1 MSLKELEPQVLEAL
15 DAELQYQAEEIV
27 GIEDNAVTYHKRLP
41 QIIRESTLLPSPI
54 ATAVSL
60 VTRSSSLYIRLGTFI
75 GGLAIDGARVT
86 TLTGLE
92 VSRAIIEGILHR
104 AGKDVA
110 NRSTG
115 ELGKLEAEGLLERSI
130 ANLHATITGI
140 SFAASTSFHFSS
152 VALSSATDI
161 SQQLLGTL
169 DSILGSTDSSRAI
182 ASIITLIRREF
193 QNPATG
199 VEGEKVGVGDLL
211 LGICGLALLQRWCR
225 KLTDLECRENKH
237 EEVLWDVVVL
247 DDGRRADVV
256 GMISGDSPNIQR
268 DPTKLSFMNTRG
280 GELLET
286 IEREESSRADD
297 GEDKVE
303 SVLRQRLIKSLP
315 SDASVS
321 ITTSTITTTIKT
333 ITVEVSGFEPPV
345 FLPPPGV
352 EILEEHAIRLE
363 NADLIRG
370 GKQPEITPVPRYRVV
385 YGIVGNRLR
394 NTSVAEQELLQA
406 IEKNVESDNSLG
418 DDQDCDAPGS
428 VAYSNIPKATYI
440 DDGSP
445 IQEGYSPVDPR
456 RRTTGNKSKMPR
468 LSLPGVL
475 DEKCIVIAEM
485 SSLVSDNLA
494 NQKRSRKP
502 ISPTSS
508 DDSSKQIFL
517 KPISNNQIS
526 KKSKTD
532 ETTVE
537 RQDKKNSFRQALKG
551 RSSTKLSN
559 LFNKD
564 EGKEDSKPKLPPRPR
579 PTWGDPTHASIV
591 RSTSAH
597 LSIPQKR
604 SRSTAGSST
613 PVRGN
618 QAPLTSE
625 NLDKI
630 QPDLPRTPSRTS
642 YYTVHEQR
650 KDSMVSQTDTYSIHS
665 FDQGRPHSPV
675 TPKNRYM
682 GQNNAMR
689 FRSERGMTLENPL
702 LTPKSHRR
710 THSNEESIFTL
721 NTNNSEICLIPNFG
735 REKGIFEGGEALDSL
750 MRTGKI
756 DGTFPKRHIIQN
768 ITRFVKFA
776 SASYGS
782 NFLRVMGISD
792 PSTRQELNAIHHFEH
807 QSFSSHTQLPAD
819 TILLSSFVDPQ
830 GGTDSSGLTNT
841 GVPMVHYVSLDHQSQ
856 AIVLTCRGTLGFE
869 DVLADMTCDYDELV
883 WRGKAYKVHKGI
895 HASARRLLHGGGGRV
910 MATIKAAL
918 EEFPDYG
925 LVMCGHSLGGG
936 VSTLLAIMVS
946 EPAGYGTSF
955 VTSYN
960 PENLSTSLGA
970 TDNSSQILHL
980 PPGRPIHVYAYGPP
994 ATVSPSLRSATRGLI
1009 TTVVNGNDLVPH
1021 LSLGLLHDLQAVALA
1036 FKNDNSG
1043 AKGEVKRRV
1052 WTGMS
1057 NSFTERWYGRSGH
1070 GTDEEEEDKWHMLH
1084 LKRSELEL
1092 FTAKL
1097 AVQRMH
1103 KPITPRTANRTI
1115 NNGQEARSYHRAHPY
1130 WLKTARQYINKVP
1143 LDEIKQEWF
1152 GINNPPLHDASQSED
1167 CLFLDVMVPTT
1178 IFEKTSKIETCD
1190 DEPSA
1195 PVLVWIDGGGFTCGY
1210 KHATNPAGLI
1220 ENSVVLKEEF
1230 VYVSINYRLGLYG
1243 FLGGPLLK
1251 ADGDANAVTVMG
1263 ESAGGGSILHQITAY
1278 GRMRGPP
1285 PFQQA
1290 ILQSPGFQPNP
1301 GSYQQERILNYVL
1314 KDASSF
1320 SNRSITT
1327 IDDLRTVDTR
1337 TLAKVNYFIVAN
1349 SPYGLHTFGP
1359 TVDGSFVSA
1368 LPGQVLADKNFHT
1381 SLELMIWGIDQEG
1394 VLFTSPYILNQVD
1407 CVADLKWLFPRTP
1420 ELLIYDVFALYPD
1433 QLDGKYGYTSEMMRA
1448 AFTSAESCFACNTR
1462 YLNVKV
1468 GNKTYV
1474 YSFNVPPALHAD
1486 DVAYTFYNG
1495 PGSVTWDGNPVFEG
1509 AALSLKITL

>member
-1 MSLKELEPQVLEAL
+1 MSLKELEPQALEAL
-15 DAELQYQAEEIV
+15 DEGLPYEAEEIE
-27 GIEDNAVTYHKRLP
+27 GTEDNAVMYHECLP

-199 VEGEKVGVGDLL
+199 VEGENVSVGDLL

-256 GMISGDSPNIQR
+256 GMISGDSSDRQG

-286 IEREESSRADD
+286 IEREEPSQADV

-315 SDASVS
+315 SDTSVS

-363 NADLIRG
+363 NADLNTG

-394 NTSVAEQELLQA
+394 NTSIAEQELLQA
-406 IEKNVESDNSLG
+406 IEKNVESDDISG
-418 DDQDCDAPGS
+418 DDQDSDAPSS
-428 VAYSNIPKATYI
+428 VAYSNIPKADCI
-440 DDGSP
+440 DDGLP
-445 IQEGYSPVDPR
+445 VQDEYSPVNLR
-456 RRTTGNKSKMPR
+456 RRTTGSKSKIPR

-475 DEKCIVIAEM
+475 DEKCIVSTET

-502 ISPTSS
+502 ISPTSP

-526 KKSKTD
+526 KKSKSD
-532 ETTVE
+532 EIMVE
-537 RQDKKNSFRQALKG
+537 GQDKKTSFRQALKG

-564 EGKEDSKPKLPPRPR
+564 GSKEDSKPILPPRPR
-579 PTWGDPTHASIV
+579 PTWGDPTHASKI

-604 SRSTAGSST
+604 PRNTAGSST
-613 PVRGN
+613 PLRGN
-618 QAPLTSE
+618 QTPLTSE

-665 FDQGRPHSPV
+665 FDQGRPHSPA
-675 TPKNRYM
+675 TPRNRYM

-689 FRSERGMTLENPL
+689 LRSERGMTLENSL
-702 LTPKSHRR
+702 STPKSHRR

-735 REKGIFEGGEALDSL
+735 RENGIFEGREALDSL

-792 PSTRQELNAIHHFEH
+792 PSTRQELDAIHHLEH

-841 GVPMVHYVSLDHQSQ
+841 GVPMVHYISLDHQSQ

-936 VSTLLAIMVS
+936 VSTLLAIMIS

-955 VTSYN
+955 VTSYH
-960 PENLSTSLGA
+960 PEHSSTSLDA
-970 TDNSSQILHL
+970 TDNSSQTLHL

-1070 GTDEEEEDKWHMLH
+1070 GTDEEEEDKWAYAALKALRACMLSNKLVPPGEVFVVESMAV
-1084 LKRSELEL
+1084 LKRSAFIRNSDMSDGKNDRGEDGLG
-1092 FTAKL
+1092 KL
-1097 AVQRMH
+1097 A
-1103 KPITPRTANRTI
+1103 T
-1115 NNGQEARSYHRAHPY
+1115 RS
-1130 WLKTARQYINKVP
+1130 
-1143 LDEIKQEWF
+1143 
-1152 GINNPPLHDASQSED
+1152 
-1167 CLFLDVMVPTT
+1167 
-1178 IFEKTSKIETCD
+1178 
-1190 DEPSA
+1190 
-1195 PVLVWIDGGGFTCGY
+1195 
-1210 KHATNPAGLI
+1210 
-1220 ENSVVLKEEF
+1220 VLK
-1230 VYVSINYRLGLYG
+1230 YVRDVEKR
-1243 FLGGPLLK
+1243 F
-1251 ADGDANAVTVMG
+1251 G
-1263 ESAGGGSILHQITAY
+1263 EVRFGGSMLLDH
-1278 GRMRGPP
+1278 
-1285 PFQQA
+1285 
-1290 ILQSPGFQPNP
+1290 SPGR
-1301 GSYQQERILNYVL
+1301 YE
-1314 KDASSF
+1314 SS
-1320 SNRSITT
+1320 
-1327 IDDLRTVDTR
+1327 LR
-1337 TLAKVNYFIVAN
+1337 
-1349 SPYGLHTFGP
+1349 
-1359 TVDGSFVSA
+1359 A
-1368 LPGQVLADKNFHT
+1368 LGK
-1381 SLELMIWGIDQEG
+1381 G
-1394 VLFTSPYILNQVD
+1394 VLGDS
-1407 CVADLKWLFPRTP
+1407 
-1420 ELLIYDVFALYPD
+1420 
-1433 QLDGKYGYTSEMMRA
+1433 
-1448 AFTSAESCFACNTR
+1448 
-1462 YLNVKV
+1462 
-1468 GNKTYV
+1468 
-1474 YSFNVPPALHAD
+1474 
-1486 DVAYTFYNG
+1486 
-1495 PGSVTWDGNPVFEG
+1495 
-1509 AALSLKITL
+1509 

>member
-1 MSLKELEPQVLEAL
+1 MSLKELEPQALGAL
-15 DAELQYQAEEIV
+15 DEELQYEVEEI
-27 GIEDNAVTYHKRLP
+27 GSTEDNAVMNHDRLP
-41 QIIRESTLLPSPI
+41 QVTRESTLLPSLI

-140 SFAASTSFHFSS
+140 SFAASTTFHFSS

-199 VEGEKVGVGDLL
+199 AEGEKVGVGDLL
-211 LGICGLALLQRWCR
+211 LGICGLALLQKWCR
-225 KLTDLECRENKH
+225 KLTDLECREKEH

-256 GMISGDSPNIQR
+256 GMISGDSPSIQG

-280 GELLET
+280 GEMLET
-286 IEREESSRADD
+286 IKREEPSQADD

-321 ITTSTITTTIKT
+321 ITTSTITTTIKK

-352 EILEEHAIRLE
+352 EILEEHAIRLGNE
-363 NADLIRG
+363 DLIEG

-394 NTSVAEQELLQA
+394 NMSVAEKELLQA
-406 IEKNVESDNSLG
+406 IEKNVESDNTSG
-418 DDQDCDAPGS
+418 DDQDRDASSS
-428 VAYSNIPKATYI
+428 VAYSDIPKATYI
-440 DDGSP
+440 DDGWP
-445 IQEGYSPVDPR
+445 IKDEYSPVNPR
-456 RRTTGNKSKMPR
+456 RRATGSKSKIPR

-475 DEKCIVIAEM
+475 DEKCIVSAEI
-485 SSLVSDNLA
+485 SSLVPDNLA

-502 ISPTSS
+502 ISPASL
-508 DDSSKQIFL
+508 DSSSKL
-517 KPISNNQIS
+517 KPISNNQVS

-537 RQDKKNSFRQALKG
+537 GQDRKTSFRQAFKG

-564 EGKEDSKPKLPPRPR
+564 GSKEDSKPKLPPRPR
-579 PTWGDPTHASIV
+579 PTWGDPTHASTV

-597 LSIPQKR
+597 LSILQKR
-604 SRSTAGSST
+604 PRNTAGSST
-613 PVRGN
+613 PLREN
-618 QAPLTSE
+618 QTPLTSE

-630 QPDLPRTPSRTS
+630 QPDLPRTPSRTG

-675 TPKNRYM
+675 TPRNRYV

-689 FRSERGMTLENPL
+689 LRSERGMTLENSL
-702 LTPKSHRR
+702 STPKSHRR

-735 REKGIFEGGEALDSL
+735 REKGIFESGEALDSL
-750 MRTGKI
+750 MRTGNI

-792 PSTRQELNAIHHFEH
+792 PSTRQELDAIHHLEH

-946 EPAGYGTSF
+946 EPGGYGTSF
-955 VTSYN
+955 VTCH
-960 PENLSTSLGA
+960 PGNLPTSLDA
-970 TDNSSQILHL
+970 TENSSQILHL

-1052 WTGMS
+1052 WTGMR

-1070 GTDEEEEDKWHMLH
+1070 GTDEEEEDKWAYAALKALRACMLSNKLVPPGEVFVVESMAV
-1084 LKRSELEL
+1084 LKRNAFIRKGDMS
-1092 FTAKL
+1092 
-1097 AVQRMH
+1097 
-1103 KPITPRTANRTI
+1103 
-1115 NNGQEARSYHRAHPY
+1115 
-1130 WLKTARQYINKVP
+1130 
-1143 LDEIKQEWF
+1143 DEQ
-1152 GINNPPLHDASQSED
+1152 ND
-1167 CLFLDVMVPTT
+1167 
-1178 IFEKTSKIETCD
+1178 
-1190 DEPSA
+1190 
-1195 PVLVWIDGGGFTCGY
+1195 
-1210 KHATNPAGLI
+1210 
-1220 ENSVVLKEEF
+1220 
-1230 VYVSINYRLGLYG
+1230 
-1243 FLGGPLLK
+1243 
-1251 ADGDANAVTVMG
+1251 
-1263 ESAGGGSILHQITAY
+1263 
-1278 GRMRGPP
+1278 
-1285 PFQQA
+1285 
-1290 ILQSPGFQPNP
+1290 
-1301 GSYQQERILNYVL
+1301 
-1314 KDASSF
+1314 
-1320 SNRSITT
+1320 
-1327 IDDLRTVDTR
+1327 
-1337 TLAKVNYFIVAN
+1337 
-1349 SPYGLHTFGP
+1349 
-1359 TVDGSFVSA
+1359 
-1368 LPGQVLADKNFHT
+1368 
-1381 SLELMIWGIDQEG
+1381 
-1394 VLFTSPYILNQVD
+1394 
-1407 CVADLKWLFPRTP
+1407 
-1420 ELLIYDVFALYPD
+1420 
-1433 QLDGKYGYTSEMMRA
+1433 
-1448 AFTSAESCFACNTR
+1448 
-1462 YLNVKV
+1462 
-1468 GNKTYV
+1468 
-1474 YSFNVPPALHAD
+1474 
-1486 DVAYTFYNG
+1486 
-1495 PGSVTWDGNPVFEG
+1495 
-1509 AALSLKITL
+1509 

>member
-1 MSLKELEPQVLEAL
+1 MSLKELEPQALEAL
-15 DAELQYQAEEIV
+15 NEEPQREAEEID
-27 GIEDNAVTYHKRLP
+27 GLEENAVLYHQRLP
-41 QIIRESTLLPSPI
+41 QIIRESTLLPAPI
-54 ATAVSL
+54 ATAISL

-92 VSRAIIEGILHR
+92 VSRAIIEGIIHR

-115 ELGKLEAEGLLERSI
+115 ELGRLEAEGLLERSI

-199 VEGEKVGVGDLL
+199 AEGEKVSVGDLL

-256 GMISGDSPNIQR
+256 GMISGDSSNTQG
-268 DPTKLSFMNTRG
+268 DTTKLSFMNTRG

-286 IEREESSRADD
+286 IEREEPSQADVGKD
-297 GEDKVE
+297 NAE
-303 SVLRQRLIKSLP
+303 SVLRQRLIQSLP

-363 NADLIRG
+363 NADLITG
-370 GKQPEITPVPRYRVV
+370 GKQQEITSVPRYRVV

-394 NTSVAEQELLQA
+394 NTSVAEQESLQD
-406 IEKNVESDNSLG
+406 IKKNVESDNGSA
-418 DDQDCDAPGS
+418 DDQDSS
-428 VAYSNIPKATYI
+428 VTYSNIPKATYL
-440 DDGSP
+440 DDGLP
-445 IQEGYSPVDPR
+445 IQDEYPPVIVR
-456 RRTTGNKSKMPR
+456 RRTIGSKSKIPR

-475 DEKCIVIAEM
+475 DEKCIVSAEV

-508 DDSSKQIFL
+508 DDSFKQNFL
-517 KPISNNQIS
+517 QPISNNQIS

-537 RQDKKNSFRQALKG
+537 GEDKKSSFRQALSG

-559 LFNKD
+559 LFHKD
-564 EGKEDSKPKLPPRPR
+564 GIKEDSKPTLPPRPR
-579 PTWGDPTHASIV
+579 STWRDPTHASTV
-591 RSTSAH
+591 RSTPAH

-604 SRSTAGSST
+604 PRSTAGSST
-613 PVRGN
+613 PLRGN
-618 QAPLTSE
+618 QTPLTSE

-650 KDSMVSQTDTYSIHS
+650 KDSMVSQIDTYSIHS
-665 FDQGRPHSPV
+665 FDQGRSHSPT
-675 TPKNRYM
+675 TPRNRFM

-689 FRSERGMTLENPL
+689 LLSERGLTLENSL
-702 LTPKSHRR
+702 STPKSHRR

-721 NTNNSEICLIPNFG
+721 NTNNSEICLIPNFR
-735 REKGIFEGGEALDSL
+735 REKGIFEGREALDSL
-750 MRTGKI
+750 VRTGKI
-756 DGTFPKRHIIQN
+756 DGTFPKRHLIQN

-792 PSTRQELNAIHHFEH
+792 PSTRQELNAIHHLEH

-869 DVLADMTCDYDELV
+869 DVLADMTCDYDELI

-918 EEFPDYG
+918 EEFSGYG
-925 LVMCGHSLGGG
+925 LIMCGHSLGGG

-946 EPAGYGTSF
+946 EPAGSGTSF

-960 PENLSTSLGA
+960 SENLSTSHDA
-970 TDNSSQILHL
+970 TNDSSRILQL
-980 PPGRPIHVYAYGPP
+980 PPGRSIHVYAYGPP
-994 ATVSPSLRSATRGLI
+994 ATISPSLRSATRGLI

-1036 FKNDNSG
+1036 FKNDDSG

-1057 NSFTERWYGRSGH
+1057 NSFAERWYGRSGH
-1070 GTDEEEEDKWHMLH
+1070 GTDEEEEDTWAYAALKALRACMLSNKLVPPGEVFVIESMAV
-1084 LKRSELEL
+1084 LKRNA
-1092 FTAKL
+1092 FTRKSDVSDGKNHRGEDGL
-1097 AVQRMH
+1097 G
-1103 KPITPRTANRTI
+1103 KPAT
-1115 NNGQEARSYHRAHPY
+1115 RS
-1130 WLKTARQYINKVP
+1130 
-1143 LDEIKQEWF
+1143 
-1152 GINNPPLHDASQSED
+1152 
-1167 CLFLDVMVPTT
+1167 
-1178 IFEKTSKIETCD
+1178 
-1190 DEPSA
+1190 
-1195 PVLVWIDGGGFTCGY
+1195 
-1210 KHATNPAGLI
+1210 
-1220 ENSVVLKEEF
+1220 VLK
-1230 VYVSINYRLGLYG
+1230 YVRDVEKR
-1243 FLGGPLLK
+1243 F
-1251 ADGDANAVTVMG
+1251 G
-1263 ESAGGGSILHQITAY
+1263 EVRFGGSMLLDH
-1278 GRMRGPP
+1278 
-1285 PFQQA
+1285 
-1290 ILQSPGFQPNP
+1290 SPGRYESSLRAL
-1301 GSYQQERILNYVL
+1301 GKGVL
-1314 KDASSF
+1314 
-1320 SNRSITT
+1320 
-1327 IDDLRTVDTR
+1327 
-1337 TLAKVNYFIVAN
+1337 
-1349 SPYGLHTFGP
+1349 
-1359 TVDGSFVSA
+1359 DGS
-1368 LPGQVLADKNFHT
+1368 
-1381 SLELMIWGIDQEG
+1381 
-1394 VLFTSPYILNQVD
+1394 
-1407 CVADLKWLFPRTP
+1407 
-1420 ELLIYDVFALYPD
+1420 
-1433 QLDGKYGYTSEMMRA
+1433 
-1448 AFTSAESCFACNTR
+1448 
-1462 YLNVKV
+1462 
-1468 GNKTYV
+1468 
-1474 YSFNVPPALHAD
+1474 
-1486 DVAYTFYNG
+1486 
-1495 PGSVTWDGNPVFEG
+1495 
-1509 AALSLKITL
+1509 